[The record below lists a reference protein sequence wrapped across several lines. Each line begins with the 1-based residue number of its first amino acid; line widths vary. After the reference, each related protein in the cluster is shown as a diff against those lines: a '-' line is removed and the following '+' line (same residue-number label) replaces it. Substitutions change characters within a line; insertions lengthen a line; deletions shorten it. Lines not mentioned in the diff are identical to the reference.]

1 MSPGHPEPMQGFT
14 EVATLVGSISLTVP
28 RIAAAFIVLPLL
40 TGRSI
45 PPLVRNSFLVSLA
58 VMIYPMAAAVPPDA
72 TPIATQ
78 WPLIV
83 IKEVFIGAG
92 LGFLFSSIF
101 WAVSAAGN
109 LIDTKAGSN
118 FAAAMDPMEG
128 EETSL
133 TGLLLSQLTAWLF
146 MASCAFTLFLDL
158 LMSSYAQWPV
168 ARMLPPLPASGQSV
182 MIEEFSS
189 LFTTALLLA
198 APAIVVLSLIDLS
211 LGLINRYAQQLNVFT
226 FAFPIKAWVATWIV
240 LLSLGTFAAVVTHRL
255 FENRGLLHVL
265 QRVL

>member
-1 MSPGHPEPMQGFT
+1 MNAAEPMQSFT
-14 EVATLVGSISLTVP
+14 SITAVVGSIALTLP
-28 RIAAAFIVLPLL
+28 RIAAAFLVLPLL
-40 TGRSI
+40 SGKTI

-58 VMIYPMAAAVPPDA
+58 VMIYPVAAAAPAVGPLTA
-72 TPIATQ
+72 LAL
-78 WPLIV
+78 PLIV
-83 IKEVFIGAG
+83 VKEVLIGAG

-118 FAAAMDPMEG
+118 FGAAMDPVQG
-128 EETSL
+128 QETSL

-146 MASCAFTLFLDL
+146 MASGAFTLFLDL
-158 LMSSYAQWPV
+158 LMSSYSQWPV
-168 ARMLPPLPASGQSV
+168 ARMLPPLPASGQNV

-198 APAIVVLSLIDLS
+198 APALVVLSLIDLS

-240 LLSLGTFAAVVTHRL
+240 LLSLGTFTAVIMHRL

-265 QRVL
+265 HRVL

>member
-1 MSPGHPEPMQGFT
+1 MSAADPMQGLT
-14 EVATLVGSISLTVP
+14 SIAAVVQSIALTLP
-28 RIAAAFIVLPLL
+28 RITAAFLVLPLL
-40 TGRSI
+40 TGQNI

-58 VMIYPMAAAVPPDA
+58 VMIYPIAAAVPSAPLTELD
-72 TPIATQ
+72 

-83 IKEVFIGAG
+83 VKEVLIGAG

-109 LIDTKAGSN
+109 LIDTKAGTN
-118 FAAAMDPMEG
+118 FGAMIDPLQG
-128 EETSL
+128 QQTSL

-146 MASCAFTLFLDL
+146 MASGAFTLFLDL
-158 LMSSYAQWPV
+158 LMSSYSQWPV
-168 ARMLPPLPASGQSV
+168 TRMLPPLPAAGQNI
-182 MIEEFSS
+182 MIAEFSS

-198 APAIVVLSLIDLS
+198 APALVVLSLIDLS
-211 LGLINRYAQQLNVFT
+211 LGLINRYAQQLNVFA

-240 LLSLGTFAAVVTHRL
+240 LLSLGTFTAVITHRL